1 MLRTHP
7 REAAAIHLAGVEGEF
22 QVLRSPPGDSHAP
35 LGVRLLCRKAGLESL
50 PRSNPLGG
58 WLLHAGPQELMD
70 EGVLSLPRQGSP
82 GKLLRQWMWGPS
94 CVSVRSEPCA
104 PSGCVCT
111 SPAILS
117 SVACLDERCKGH
129 EECVLHGGRARF
141 RLLRRG
147 PGPSGN
153 KEGRLW
159 AGNPL

>member
-94 CVSVRSEPCA
+94 CVSVRSEPSALCSLWLCLHFSSHSLLCGLSGWA
-104 PSGCVCT
+104 MQRAWGVCVTRWPSQVP
-111 SPAILS
+111 SA
-117 SVACLDERCKGH
+117 A
-129 EECVLHGGRARF
+129 AR
-141 RLLRRG
+141 
-147 PGPSGN
+147 PGP
-153 KEGRLW
+153 LW
-159 AGNPL
+159 